1 MLEETFRRMVYS
13 RIMNI
18 AICDDSRFFIKTLER
33 ELNHYAALR
42 DTSVNL
48 RVFSNP
54 NRLLVENL
62 SDTQVAFLDIEMPQ
76 LNGLEL
82 AGQLRQRYPEL
93 LIVFL
98 SSFIAYAP
106 AGYRVNAFRYIL
118 KKELEQELPQVMDDI
133 AAKLQADGSM
143 IDLPTRDRT
152 LEIAKKDVLYF
163 EGTPQRSVLA
173 YTRMGDSPI
182 VCRGKLADFDLAYS
196 SCGFL
201 RLQKSY
207 LANMDHI
214 LKIRN
219 YIAVISNGTE
229 LKVSE
234 RRYAEVC
241 KTFLMW
247 RSRIL

>member
-1 MLEETFRRMVYS
+1 
-13 RIMNI
+13 MNI
-18 AICDDSRFFIKTLER
+18 AICDDSISFLKIFEKKLKQ
-33 ELNHYAALR
+33 HAALC
-42 DTSVNL
+42 DISVNL
-48 RVFSNP
+48 RIFTNP
-54 NRLLVENL
+54 DRLYNETL
-62 SDTQVAFLDIEMPQ
+62 SDTQVVFLDIEMPQ

-98 SSFIAYAP
+98 TSFIEYAP

-133 AAKLQADGSM
+133 ATKMQENGSM

-173 YTRMGDSPI
+173 YTRMGASPI

-241 KTFLMW
+241 KAFLMW
-247 RSRIL
+247 RSRIK

>member
-1 MLEETFRRMVYS
+1 MLEEIFRRVVYS
-13 RIMNI
+13 GNMNI
-18 AICDDSRFFIKTLER
+18 AVCDDSQLFIKTLER
-33 ELNHYAALR
+33 ELKHFAALR

-48 RVFSNP
+48 RAFLNP
-54 NRLLVENL
+54 NRLLDENL
-62 SDTQVAFLDIEMPQ
+62 SDIQVAFLDIEMPQ

-98 SSFIAYAP
+98 TSFIEYAP

-133 AAKLQADGSM
+133 ASKIQEDGS
-143 IDLPTRDRT
+143 IIELLTREHT

-173 YTRMGDSPI
+173 HTRMLDMPI
-182 VCRGKLADFDLAYS
+182 VCRGKLANYDLAYS

-219 YIAVISNGTE
+219 YIAVMSNGAE

-234 RRYAEVC
+234 RRYAEIC
-241 KTFLMW
+241 RAFLLW
-247 RSRIL
+247 RRRIL

>member
-1 MLEETFRRMVYS
+1 MVEKTFRQEVYS
-13 RIMNI
+13 RNMNI
-18 AICDDSRFFIKTLER
+18 AICDDSKVFLKTLER
-33 ELNHYAALR
+33 ALNHYAALR
-42 DTSVNL
+42 DTTVHL
-48 RVFSNP
+48 RVFSSP
-54 NRLLVENL
+54 NRMLGENL

-76 LNGLEL
+76 LNGLAL

-98 SSFIAYAP
+98 TSFIEYAP

-133 AAKLQADGSM
+133 ADKLQADGST

-173 YTRMGDSPI
+173 YTRMDACPI

-247 RSRIL
+247 RSRIS